1 MSWCTNCSPLDNS
14 VLSPEYLR
22 CSSLTAGS
30 SRAFLRPQTLTESSV
45 FLMSRSLQDAVASG
59 NIGEVEV
66 RINMGEDVNDS
77 FPPRLV
83 NLRAEIRD
91 LTVLP
96 QISDLSSRRRPG
108 RQPGDAGVVGEER
121 SPGEPGRQRGSHS
134 TGISYQVRSASRGGE
149 RDSSLIFPA

>member
-1 MSWCTNCSPLDNS
+1 MYNVSWCTNCAQLDNS

-30 SRAFLRPQTLTESSV
+30 SRAFLSPHTLTESSV

-83 NLRAEIRD
+83 DLRAEIPRVD
-91 LTVLP
+91 SLTAD
-96 QISDLSSRRRPG
+96 ISPVSTRPSWATTRRCW
-108 RQPGDAGVVGEER
+108 
-121 SPGEPGRQRGSHS
+121 SCW
-134 TGISYQVRSASRGGE
+134 
-149 RDSSLIFPA
+149 

>member
-1 MSWCTNCSPLDNS
+1 MYNLSWCTNCSQLDNS

-30 SRAFLRPQTLTESSV
+30 SGAFLRPQTIPEPSV

-83 NLRAEIRD
+83 QMRA
-91 LTVLP
+91 
-96 QISDLSSRRRPG
+96 G
-108 RQPGDAGVVGEER
+108 R
-121 SPGEPGRQRGSHS
+121 
-134 TGISYQVRSASRGGE
+134 I
-149 RDSSLIFPA
+149 

>member
-1 MSWCTNCSPLDNS
+1 MFSELDNS
-14 VLSPEYLR
+14 VKLSPEYLR

-30 SRAFLRPQTLTESSV
+30 SRAFLRPRALTESSV

-83 NLRAEIRD
+83 DLIPDIRVLR
-91 LTVLP
+91 VLP
-96 QISDLSSRRRPG
+96 TDISPVSTRPSWPTTRRCWRCW
-108 RQPGDAGVVGEER
+108 
-121 SPGEPGRQRGSHS
+121 
-134 TGISYQVRSASRGGE
+134 
-149 RDSSLIFPA
+149 